1 MSKERNHSYLYT
13 VKVRDPKT
21 GEFNGEETQV
31 EAYNIAQAAHKLG
44 KEINDVIFVGK
55 AILQ

>member
-13 VKVRDPKT
+13 VKVRNAKT
-21 GEFNGEETQV
+21 AEFDGDEVQI
-31 EAYNIAQAAHKLG
+31 EAYNIAQAAHKIG
-44 KEINDVIFVGK
+44 REIDDVIFVGK